1 MGKPRVRGSH
11 AVISVNDQ
19 NGNRIDIGEINKFS
33 VKELGELKKSRAIG
47 EHAVT
52 STKTF
57 EGYDLSFEGGKVDW
71 KLAQLLHKADDRI
84 YTLNARTP
92 YFEVTQTINYYNG
105 ISEVYT
111 YKDVTIYGYN
121 MDIDANDEITEKF
134 EGFCGTLRSLSVP
147 VDTKIEGEHSKKVAD
162 LINTALTRDLF
173 GGNNKPAF

>member
-11 AVISVNDQ
+11 AVIRVNDQ
-19 NGNRIDIGEINKFS
+19 SGNMIDIGEVNKFS

-71 KLAQLLHKADDRI
+71 HLAQLLHKADDQI
-84 YTLNARTP
+84 YTNNARTP
-92 YFEVTQTINYYNG
+92 YFQVTQKIYYYNG
-105 ISEVYT
+105 ITEVYT
-111 YKDVTIYGYN
+111 YNDVTIHGYN

-134 EGFCGTLRSLSVP
+134 EGFCGTLRTLSKP
-147 VDTKIEGEHSKKVAD
+147 VDSAEESKINDKIKA
-162 LINTALTRDLF
+162 LIASTLKDRDVF
-173 GGNNKPAF
+173 GGNT